1 MKSHRFANLLK
12 TEVQT
17 FAIRSSGPGGQNVNK
32 VSSGI
37 HLRFNLNESSIPRY
51 LKEKILNSADRRIS
65 KEGVLIIKAQRFRTK
80 EKNSKDAFDRLLK
93 LIDQHSIITKQRKSQ
108 QPSGRQIQK
117 RLDDKA
123 LNSRKKSMRSKL
135 NFSE

>member
-17 FAIRSSGPGGQNVNK
+17 FAIRSSGSGGQNVNK

-93 LIDQHSIITKQRKSQ
+93 LIDRHSLITKQRKPR

-135 NFSE
+135 IFSE

>member
-93 LIDQHSIITKQRKSQ
+93 LIDKHSLITKQRKPR
-108 QPSGRQIQK
+108 QPSARQIQK

-135 NFSE
+135 IFSE

>member
-1 MKSHRFANLLK
+1 MKSHRFADLLK

-93 LIDQHSIITKQRKSQ
+93 LIDQHLLITKERKPR
-108 QPSGRQIQK
+108 QPSVRQIQK

-123 LNSRKKSMRSKL
+123 MNSRKKSIRSKL
-135 NFSE
+135 IFSE

>member
-93 LIDQHSIITKQRKSQ
+93 LIDGHLLITKERKPR
-108 QPSGRQIQK
+108 QPSGRQMQK

-123 LNSRKKSMRSKL
+123 MNSRKKSMRSKL
-135 NFSE
+135 IFSE

>member
-17 FAIRSSGPGGQNVNK
+17 FAIRSSGSGGQNVNK

-93 LIDQHSIITKQRKSQ
+93 LIDQHLLITKERKPR

-123 LNSRKKSMRSKL
+123 MNSRKKSMRSKL
-135 NFSE
+135 IFSE

>member
-51 LKEKILNSADRRIS
+51 LKEKILNSDDRRIS

-93 LIDQHSIITKQRKSQ
+93 LIDQHLLITKERKPR
-108 QPSGRQIQK
+108 QPSVRQIQK

-123 LNSRKKSMRSKL
+123 MNSRKKSMRSKL
-135 NFSE
+135 IFSE

>member
-17 FAIRSSGPGGQNVNK
+17 SAIRSSGPGGQNVNK

-93 LIDQHSIITKQRKSQ
+93 LIDQHLLITKERKPR

-135 NFSE
+135 IFSE

>member
-17 FAIRSSGPGGQNVNK
+17 FAIRSSGSGGQNVNK

-93 LIDQHSIITKQRKSQ
+93 LIDQHLLITKERKPR
-108 QPSGRQIQK
+108 QPAVRQIQK

-123 LNSRKKSMRSKL
+123 MNSRKKSMRSKL
-135 NFSE
+135 IFSE

>member
-93 LIDQHSIITKQRKSQ
+93 LIEQHSLITKQRKPQ

-135 NFSE
+135 IFRE

>member
-1 MKSHRFANLLK
+1 MKSHRFANILK

-17 FAIRSSGPGGQNVNK
+17 FAIRSSGSGGQNVNK

-51 LKEKILNSADRRIS
+51 LKEKILSSADRRIS

-93 LIDQHSIITKQRKSQ
+93 LIDRHSLITKQRKPR

>member
-65 KEGVLIIKAQRFRTK
+65 KKGVLIIKAQRFRTK

-93 LIDQHSIITKQRKSQ
+93 LIDRHSLITKQRKPR

-135 NFSE
+135 IFSE

>member
-93 LIDQHSIITKQRKSQ
+93 LIDQHLLIRKERKPR

-117 RLDDKA
+117 RLDDKG

-135 NFSE
+135 IFSE

>member
-65 KEGVLIIKAQRFRTK
+65 KKGVLIIKAQRFRTK
-80 EKNSKDAFDRLLK
+80 EKILRM
-93 LIDQHSIITKQRKSQ
+93 HST
-108 QPSGRQIQK
+108 GY
-117 RLDDKA
+117 
-123 LNSRKKSMRSKL
+123 
-135 NFSE
+135 

>member
-51 LKEKILNSADRRIS
+51 LKERILNSADRRIS

-93 LIDQHSIITKQRKSQ
+93 LIDRHLLITKQRKPR

-135 NFSE
+135 IVSE

>member
-93 LIDQHSIITKQRKSQ
+93 LIDQQLLITKQRKPR

-117 RLDDKA
+117 RLNDKA

-135 NFSE
+135 IFSE

>member
-51 LKEKILNSADRRIS
+51 LKEKILNSADTRIS

-93 LIDQHSIITKQRKSQ
+93 LIDQHSLITKQRKPR

-135 NFSE
+135 IFSE

>member
-1 MKSHRFANLLK
+1 MKTHRFANLLK

-93 LIDQHSIITKQRKSQ
+93 LIDQHLLVTKERKPR

-117 RLDDKA
+117 RLDEKA
-123 LNSRKKSMRSKL
+123 MNSRKKSMRSKL
-135 NFSE
+135 IFSE

>member
-17 FAIRSSGPGGQNVNK
+17 FAIRSSGPGGQNINK

-93 LIDQHSIITKQRKSQ
+93 LIDQHLLITKERKPRQLSV
-108 QPSGRQIQK
+108 RQIQK

-123 LNSRKKSMRSKL
+123 MNSRKKSMRSKL
-135 NFSE
+135 IFSE

>member
-17 FAIRSSGPGGQNVNK
+17 FAIRSSGSGGQNVNK

-93 LIDQHSIITKQRKSQ
+93 LIDQHLLITKERKPR
-108 QPSGRQIQK
+108 QPSVRQIQK

-123 LNSRKKSMRSKL
+123 MNSRKKSMRSKL
-135 NFSE
+135 IFSE

>member
-17 FAIRSSGPGGQNVNK
+17 SAIRSSGPGGQNVNK

-93 LIDQHSIITKQRKSQ
+93 LIDQHSLITKQRKPQ

-135 NFSE
+135 IFSE